1 MTQRKLLRQTHNIM
15 VAPKKKLGL
24 LPKLIIAIV
33 LGLII
38 GTIARSANLPIII
51 RIGATFNS
59 IFGNFLGFCIPLIII
74 GFVAPGIADLGSG
87 AGKTLAITAGIAY
100 LSTLISGTFAYL
112 VDSAIFPS
120 FLKIGSIV
128 MDNAHG
134 NTKFPA
140 ATRERPQD
148 SPFNAN

>member
-15 VAPKKKLGL
+15 AAPKKKLGL

-59 IFGNFLGFCIPLIII
+59 IFGNFQFRNLNLRIWGICRQGF
-74 GFVAPGIADLGSG
+74 F
-87 AGKTLAITAGIAY
+87 
-100 LSTLISGTFAYL
+100 
-112 VDSAIFPS
+112 SA
-120 FLKIGSIV
+120 LKY
-128 MDNAHG
+128 
-134 NTKFPA
+134 TKF
-140 ATRERPQD
+140 RCCGFRR
-148 SPFNAN
+148 SICIR